1 MKNALLKMLS
11 LVLALLMVFSTL
23 TACGEE
29 TEGEKNSVSTD
40 AESNPIESEEETEKQ
55 LTVEPNN
62 YDQEFC
68 AIYNGAAF
76 REGYYFVN
84 QENFQ
89 HGDALGDAV
98 YEREQIIEEYLGVD
112 IVAIMADDGYVTPIS
127 NAINAGDD
135 TYQLVMTHAYY
146 GIVDFIVGNQMRD
159 FQEFDNLQ
167 LTGDHWNSTLMQE
180 LAINDTMYCGYN
192 DFCLASCYLVG
203 FNKDMV
209 EDHSDHIGD
218 LYEHVRNKTWTL
230 DKLIEY
236 SALVS
241 ADDGDGRW
249 TAKDTYG
256 FSSLAAMP
264 LISFQ
269 VASGVKLLKQ
279 NDEGLF
285 YISSMVDT
293 PEKIVEL
300 DEKIFNLMNR
310 DATYKGGFG
319 TELHLSSNRVL
330 FELVYNFDL
339 ILTRNDDIRIGVLPY
354 PLWDTNQEEYYS
366 MNWGG
371 VLMIPTT
378 VENDDMVG
386 DVIELLAWHSD
397 SVEVAFYENL
407 LGSKLANAP
416 EDAEML
422 KIIWDSVVTDMGLTY
437 CSSSSNLNSLLYA
450 IPTRVTSGGPS
461 YATRH
466 KANARGV
473 ESALKKVFG

>member
-1 MKNALLKMLS
+1 MKNKLFKMLS
-11 LVLALLMVFSTL
+11 LVLALLMVFSAF
-23 TACGEE
+23 TACGEG

-40 AESNPIESEEETEKQ
+40 AESNPSVSEEVTEKQ
-55 LTVEPNN
+55 IAVEPNN

-76 REGYYFVN
+76 REGYYFVDEEKY
-84 QENFQ
+84 QR
-89 HGDALGDAV
+89 GDVLRDAV
-98 YEREQIIEEYLGVD
+98 FEREQIIEEYLGVD
-112 IVAIMADDGYVTPIS
+112 IVAIMADDSYVTPIS

-146 GIVDFIVGNQMRD
+146 GIVDFIVGNRMQD
-159 FQEFDNLQ
+159 FQNFDSLQ
-167 LTGDHWNSTLMQE
+167 LSDEHWNSTLMEE
-180 LAINDTMYCGYN
+180 LAIDDTMYCGYN

-209 EDHSDHIGD
+209 EEYNNHIGN

-241 ADDGDGRW
+241 KDNGDGVW
-249 TAKDTYG
+249 TAEDTYG

-269 VASGVKLLKQ
+269 VASGIKLLKQ
-279 NDEGLF
+279 NDDGQF

-293 PEKIVEL
+293 PERIVEL

-310 DATYKGGFG
+310 DASYKGGFG

-330 FELVYNFDL
+330 FELIYNFDL
-339 ILTRNDDIRIGVLPY
+339 ILTREDDLRIGVLPY
-354 PLWDTNQEEYYS
+354 PLYDTNQEEYYS

-378 VENDDMVG
+378 VKNDDMVG

-397 SVEVAFYENL
+397 SAETAFYENL
-407 LGSKLANAP
+407 LGSKIANAP

-437 CSSSSNLNSLLYA
+437 CSVSGNLSSLLYA
-450 IPTRVTSGGPS
+450 IPTRATSGGAA
-461 YATRH
+461 YATRY

-473 ESALKKVFG
+473 EAALKKVFG